1 MPKKTVTLSMILYY
15 SNVLTIVILVYI
27 HHSINRNLDYYN
39 SKYSLSYFIKY
50 YTTVAFIMLSRTKL
64 YDKQAYGTICF

>member
-39 SKYSLSYFIKY
+39 SMYSLGYFIKY
-50 YTTVAFIMLSRTKL
+50 YTTVAFIMLSHTKF
-64 YDKQAYGTICF
+64 YDKQAYGAIFV